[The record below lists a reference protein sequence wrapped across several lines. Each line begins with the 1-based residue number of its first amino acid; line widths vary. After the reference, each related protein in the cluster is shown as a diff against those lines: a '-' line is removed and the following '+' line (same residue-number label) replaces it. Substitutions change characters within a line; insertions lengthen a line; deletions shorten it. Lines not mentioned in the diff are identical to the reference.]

1 MKSTLRCYTARFLF
15 KFIVSRLVP
24 LSQSDCR
31 EKMENNFPQKA
42 IAAKALAYR
51 NRSKRNWIWFGGVL
65 SVIAALLLWITIVPT
80 SGPELKTKVFICLI
94 GGLFVS
100 GITLKVV
107 FHRINPETA
116 KCPACGYN
124 WELKEG
130 RFIPLAERME
140 TWDKCPGCGG
150 EMGDFVLH
158 RSVSVLGTQPK

>member
-1 MKSTLRCYTARFLF
+1 
-15 KFIVSRLVP
+15 
-24 LSQSDCR
+24 
-31 EKMENNFPQKA
+31 MENNFPQKA

-65 SVIAALLLWITIVPT
+65 SAIAALLLWLTIAPT

-94 GGLFVS
+94 GGLFIS
-100 GITLKVV
+100 GITLKVA
-107 FHRINPETA
+107 FHRINSETA
-116 KCPACGYN
+116 NCPACGYN

-158 RSVSVLGTQPK
+158 RSVSVLGAQPK